1 MKPVTNA
8 LAAVPSGG
16 GGEIAQ
22 RDVVA
27 RLGEVPMPMVC
38 TDPPYYDNVPYAD
51 ISDFFYVWLRHN
63 VSTVWSE
70 ETATLLTPKAEEL
83 VANPYRAGS
92 KDKAKKHFEEGMSS
106 VLDRIP
112 DCQHP
117 DFPATIFYAFKQQE
131 FKQDGVASTGWETF
145 LQGLVDAGIRVTGT
159 WPIRTETRTR
169 MRAMGSAALASSVVI
184 ACRPRSEGAPLA
196 TRREFLD
203 VLHAE
208 LPGRVR
214 VLQAQAIAPV
224 DMAQSAIGPGME
236 VFSRFAKVLEA
247 DGSQMRVRAALEQ
260 INVALEEV
268 LSEQDTEFDPDT
280 RWAVTWYEQF
290 GHDPADYGRAESL
303 SKSKNTSVEG
313 VVQAGIAESELG
325 KVRLVA
331 REELDLDWDPLSDR
345 RLTVWEVTQHL
356 IECLDRSEQ
365 EAGALLGRVGG
376 GMGDRARM
384 LAYRLYQIADEQHR
398 TADAVAYNGL
408 IRSWRD
414 IAQQAAAEAVT
425 TPQLD
430 M

>member
-1 MKPVTNA
+1 M
-8 LAAVPSGG
+8 
-16 GGEIAQ
+16 
-22 RDVVA
+22 
-27 RLGEVPMPMVC
+27 
-38 TDPPYYDNVPYAD
+38 
-51 ISDFFYVWLRHN
+51 
-63 VSTVWSE
+63 
-70 ETATLLTPKAEEL
+70 LTPKVEEL
-83 VANPYRAGS
+83 IANPYRAGS
-92 KDKAKKHFEEGMSS
+92 KASARVHFEGGMSD
-106 VLDRIP
+106 VLGRLVGS
-112 DCQHP
+112 QHAG
-117 DFPATIFYAFKQQE
+117 FPATIFYAYKQQE
-131 FKQDGVASTGWETF
+131 TKEGDTASTGWETF
-145 LQGLVDAGIRVTGT
+145 LQGLVDVGLRVTGT
-159 WPIRTETRTR
+159 WPVRTELSNRPVAR
-169 MRAMGSAALASSVVI
+169 GAAALASSVVI
-184 ACRPRSEGAPLA
+184 ACRPRVGDARLA

-214 VLQAQAIAPV
+214 VLQEQAIAPV
-224 DMAQSAIGPGME
+224 DLAQSAIGPGME
-236 VFSRFAKVLEA
+236 VFSRFVKVLEA

-268 LSEQDTEFDPDT
+268 LSEEDTEFDADT

-331 REELDLDWDPLSDR
+331 REELDLDWDPLSDK

-356 IECLDRSEQ
+356 IVCLDRSEQ

-398 TADAVAYNGL
+398 TADAVAYNSL
-408 IRSWRD
+408 IQAWHD
-414 IAQQAAAEAVT
+414 IQRHALAGPPAEQT
-425 TPQLD
+425 FEG